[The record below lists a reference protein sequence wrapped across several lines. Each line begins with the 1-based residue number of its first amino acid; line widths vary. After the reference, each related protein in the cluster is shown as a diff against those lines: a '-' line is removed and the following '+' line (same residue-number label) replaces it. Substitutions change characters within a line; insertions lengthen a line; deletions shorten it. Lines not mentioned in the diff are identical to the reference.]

1 MANNYISLI
10 TKYSTKAF
18 DKVYK
23 QESRSAL
30 LDAPSANVQWTGAK
44 TVKIGKF
51 QSGGL
56 NNYYRNNNG
65 DPRVNTGSTP
75 GLYGFGYQR
84 SQVGFIWE
92 EFTVR
97 QDRGAQYPIELF
109 DNEETDGN
117 VLAAATTEISRTQI
131 IPEVDAY
138 CFSEI
143 ASKCSTDLGNLAT
156 TAITKSNVYE
166 ELNKGLLYME
176 EHEVEADNTI
186 IFTSPALYNTLR
198 NANADM
204 SRIVQNKE
212 SKGVNFAMGEYEGR
226 DIVSV
231 APARFRTDID
241 LSGEGV
247 AWGANSKAIDF
258 LILAK
263 DAVMHVV
270 KYNKV
275 KILEGDVV
283 TALGFDGYLLT
294 ARIYHDVFVQDNKR
308 YAIYAHVSDTAA
320 LANKLVVDVENG
332 AISAIVT
339 FPGDKLYFVGTSTD
353 TMAVGDTATAAN
365 FTVSK
370 VGDAVSQT
378 TAFYAVDSNYKVVAK
393 YTVTIA

>member
-51 QSGGL
+51 MSGGL
-56 NNYYRNNNG
+56 NNYYRNNDGDSRVANG
-65 DPRVNTGSTP
+65 TTP

-84 SQVGFIWE
+84 SQTGFIWE
-92 EFTVR
+92 EFTVK
-97 QDRGAQYPIELF
+97 QDRGAQFPIELF
-109 DNEETDGN
+109 DNEETDGQ
-117 VLAAATTEISRTQI
+117 VLGAATTEISRTQI

-138 CFSEI
+138 VFSTL
-143 ASKCSTDLGNLAT
+143 AGYCNTQLGNIGT
-156 TAITKSNVYE
+156 TTIDKENIYE
-166 ELNKGLLYME
+166 ELNKALLYMDN
-176 EHEVEADNTI
+176 HEVEADDQI
-186 IFTSPALYNTLR
+186 IFVSPTIYNTLR
-198 NANADM
+198 NANKEM
-204 SRIVQNKE
+204 SRIVQNDQE
-212 SKGVNFAMGEYEGR
+212 KGVKFSMGQYEGR

-231 APARFRTDID
+231 APSRFRTLID

-247 AWGANSKAIDF
+247 AWASGSQGIDF
-258 LILAK
+258 LVVAK
-263 DAVMHVV
+263 SAVMHVV

-308 YAIYAHVSDTAA
+308 YALYAHVGTSAA
-320 LANKLVVDVENG
+320 LDAKLDVTVKDG
-332 AISAIVT
+332 KIKAMAA
-339 FPGDKLYFVGTSTD
+339 FPGDKLFFVGTSTD
-353 TMAVGDTATAAN
+353 SSPSVGDTLTN
-365 FTVSK
+365 FKQVN
-370 VGDAVSQT
+370 VGDAT
-378 TAFYAVDSNYKVVAK
+378 EATKFYAVDSNKKVVA
-393 YTVTIA
+393 ICELA